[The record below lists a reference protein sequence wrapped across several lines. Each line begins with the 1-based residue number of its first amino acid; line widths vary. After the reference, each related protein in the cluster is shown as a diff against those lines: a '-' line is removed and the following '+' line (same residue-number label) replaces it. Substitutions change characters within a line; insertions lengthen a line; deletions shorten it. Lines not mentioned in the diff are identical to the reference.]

1 MVDRCG
7 VIAEDKEASFAPA
20 LSAQNKAASRLNE
33 PLMATMPGGSRLL
46 SSVFDY
52 SIIKFST
59 VTLPPLIV
67 RLPLR
72 VVMLK

>member
-7 VIAEDKEASFAPA
+7 VTAEDKEASFAPA
-20 LSAQNKAASRLNE
+20 LSAQNTASSRLNE
-33 PLMATMPGGSRLL
+33 PSMATTPGESRFL

-59 VTLPPLIV
+59 VNVPPVIV

>member
-1 MVDRCG
+1 M
-7 VIAEDKEASFAPA
+7 AEDKEASLLQA
-20 LSAQNKAASRLNE
+20 LSAQNTTSSRLNE
-33 PLMATMPGGSRLL
+33 TSMATISEGSSLL

-59 VTLPPLIV
+59 VNVPPVIV

-72 VVMLK
+72 VVMLKSSRKSES